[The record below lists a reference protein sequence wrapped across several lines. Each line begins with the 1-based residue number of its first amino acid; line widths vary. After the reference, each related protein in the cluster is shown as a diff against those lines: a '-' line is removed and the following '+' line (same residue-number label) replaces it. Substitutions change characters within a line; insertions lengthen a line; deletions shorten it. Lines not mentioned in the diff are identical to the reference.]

1 MGVGQCQLLVLAKK
15 GVVFG
20 DNCVLFLQHLL
31 ISLPDFLEIA
41 LQQLDLPEVL
51 KIILLFEF

>member
-1 MGVGQCQLLVLAKK
+1 MLAKK
-15 GVVFG
+15 GIVFG

-51 KIILLFEF
+51 KIILLVEF